1 MGVGAC
7 TPRAV
12 AMKRPTKRAQQFR
25 FRNRMLRGAI
35 WVFLIAF
42 ILTSVGIAII
52 TSTAHR

>member
-1 MGVGAC
+1 
-7 TPRAV
+7 
-12 AMKRPTKRAQQFR
+12 MKRPTKRAQRFR

-52 TSTAHR
+52 TSTARR